1 MATTTLVLIRVDK
14 NVKADATKTLAAI
27 GASDAVRMLLVR
39 VATEKALSIE
49 VKVPD
54 ATTVKARQEA
64 ACGAQKRFESA
75 GAPFKNPGI

>member
-54 ATTVKARQEA
+54 ASTVKAGGGLRRSKALRE
-64 ACGAQKRFESA
+64 CRRSV
-75 GAPFKNPGI
+75 